1 MASLPH
7 LPMAQTAVDRD
18 YLQRDNPELFDELWE
33 NPATRVLPIYNGR
46 VLLGDHDHPTMQRLR
61 LLDVESVPSAQL
73 RVYLGKTVI
82 STDAEPAGTPV
93 VLAVLSTNSALALE
107 PNEAN
112 WHEVR
117 KSGKGLEDRDANLYA
132 MAHALANFHSSHR
145 HCPNCGQP
153 TVIEQGGWS
162 RRCFADGKQV
172 FPRTDPAI
180 IVAVTDAQDR
190 ILLGSQGVWEENRWS
205 VLAGFVEAGESLTSA
220 VIREVGE
227 EAGVIVDSVEYLGS
241 QSWPFPYSL
250 MVGFHARLDET
261 IADQQIVPDGIEIE
275 KVRWFT
281 KAEIADGYSTGA
293 LILPGRIT
301 IARGL
306 IEHWYGGPL
315 DG

>member
-1 MASLPH
+1 M
-7 LPMAQTAVDRD
+7 
-18 YLQRDNPELFDELWE
+18 
-33 NPATRVLPIYNGR
+33 
-46 VLLGDHDHPTMQRLR
+46 
-61 LLDVESVPSAQL
+61 
-73 RVYLGKTVI
+73 
-82 STDAEPAGTPV
+82 
-93 VLAVLSTNSALALE
+93 
-107 PNEAN
+107 
-112 WHEVR
+112 
-117 KSGKGLEDRDANLYA
+117 
-132 MAHALANFHSSHR
+132 
-145 HCPNCGQP
+145 
-153 TVIEQGGWS
+153 
-162 RRCFADGKQV
+162 
-172 FPRTDPAI
+172 
-180 IVAVTDAQDR
+180 
-190 ILLGSQGVWEENRWS
+190 
-205 VLAGFVEAGESLTSA
+205 AGFVEAGESLTSA